1 MQQQIKT
8 EKNYYEV
15 LEIEKYS
22 TVDIVKKAYKGL
34 VKKYHPDAN
43 KDSNA
48 DEIYK
53 KIVKAYTILKDSQA
67 KEEYDNQL
75 KNTVV
80 STPKIRFEFSNY
92 NFLINTDKLLSR
104 IKIFFKNITGQI
116 KREKIKLNEN
126 IHNILDDN
134 YHVSQDILNMPV
146 EELEERLLYSDNK
159 YVRLNAGIAI
169 GIKKEKAS
177 YPVLENVLPSSD
189 KDFKKI
195 IIWAIGNLK
204 MKKSLNLLKILY
216 NSAANEVKSEILK
229 AYYKI
234 TEGKGTVIINMLM
247 NALKEN
253 DNEIKITALEL
264 FFLTNKKIEYF
275 EIKKLLNSSSKKM
288 NDLIDKLVKENRVV
302 NFQGGQ

>member
-1 MQQQIKT
+1 MGQQIKT
-8 EKNYYEV
+8 DKNYYEI

-22 TVDIVKKAYKGL
+22 AVDAVKKAYKGL
-34 VKKYHPDAN
+34 VKRYHPDAN
-43 KDSNA
+43 KDKNA

-53 KIVKAYTILKDSQA
+53 KIVKAYTVLKDFQL

-75 KNTVV
+75 KKEVV
-80 STPKIRFEFSNY
+80 STPKMSFEFTSY
-92 NFLINTDKLLSR
+92 NFFINTDKLLNS

-116 KREKIKLNEN
+116 KREKIRLNEN
-126 IHNILDDN
+126 SGNILDEN
-134 YHVSQDILNMPV
+134 YHVSEDILNMSSG
-146 EELEERLLYSDNK
+146 ELEERLLYSDNK

-169 GIKKEKAS
+169 GIKNEKAS
-177 YPVLENVLPSSD
+177 LPVLENVLPSSD
-189 KDFKKI
+189 KELKKI

-234 TEGKGTVIINMLM
+234 TEGKGNILINMLL

-253 DNEIKITALEL
+253 DNELKITALEL
-264 FFLTNKKIEYF
+264 FFMTNKKIEYF
-275 EIKKLLNSSSKKM
+275 EIKKLLNTSSKRM
-288 NDLIDKLVKENRVV
+288 NDLIDKLVKDNRVV

>member
-8 EKNYYEV
+8 EKNYYEI

-22 TVDIVKKAYKGL
+22 TIDIVKKAYKVL
-34 VKKYHPDAN
+34 VKKFHPDAN
-43 KDSNA
+43 KNSNA

-53 KIVKAYTILKDSQA
+53 KIVKAYTVLKDSQS
-67 KEEYDNQL
+67 KEDYDNQL
-75 KNTVV
+75 RKEVV
-80 STPKIRFEFSNY
+80 SVPKMSFEFSNY
-92 NFLINTDKLLSR
+92 NFLINTDRLLNR

-116 KREKIKLNEN
+116 KREKIKLNVSS
-126 IHNILDDN
+126 NILEEN

-177 YPVLENVLPSSD
+177 LPVLENVLPSSD
-189 KDFKKI
+189 KDLKKI

-229 AYYKI
+229 SYYKI
-234 TEGKGTVIINMLM
+234 TEGKGTVLISMLL

-264 FFLTNKKIEYF
+264 FFMTNKKIDFF
-275 EIKKLLNSSSKKM
+275 EIKKLLHGSSKKI
-288 NDLIDKLVKENRVV
+288 NDLVDKLVKENRVV

>member
-22 TVDIVKKAYKGL
+22 TIDIVKKAYKVL

-43 KDSNA
+43 KNSNA

-53 KIVKAYTILKDSQA
+53 KIVKAYTVLKDSQS
-67 KEEYDNQL
+67 KEDYDNQL
-75 KNTVV
+75 RKEVV
-80 STPKIRFEFSNY
+80 SAPKMSFEFSNY
-92 NFLINTDKLLSR
+92 NFLINTDSLLNR

-116 KREKIKLNEN
+116 KREKIKLNESS
-126 IHNILDDN
+126 NILEEN

-177 YPVLENVLPSSD
+177 LPVLENVLPSSD
-189 KDFKKI
+189 KDLKKI

-229 AYYKI
+229 SYYKI
-234 TEGKGTVIINMLM
+234 TEGKGTILINMLL

-264 FFLTNKKIEYF
+264 FFMTNKKIDFF
-275 EIKKLLNSSSKKM
+275 EIKKLLHGSSKKI
-288 NDLIDKLVKENRVV
+288 NDLIDKFVKENRVV